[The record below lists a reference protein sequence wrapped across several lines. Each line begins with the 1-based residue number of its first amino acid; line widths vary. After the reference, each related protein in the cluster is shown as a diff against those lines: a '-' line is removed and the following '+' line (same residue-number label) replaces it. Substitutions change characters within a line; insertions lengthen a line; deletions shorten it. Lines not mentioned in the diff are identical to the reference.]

1 MTNIGARLK
10 VGEGMFETTFWFSQ
24 LFTWDVYLAALALRP
39 SAIVKILTQTGVFML
54 LGVFGANCSKQT
66 HWNHWS
72 QEVFAKSSSGDQ
84 VGRVIVVGV
93 VRTVLNLCF
102 MWPLEFCEKQ
112 VQRMMSISFSI
123 QFSFHVFQRHDIKS
137 LEILGG
143 FHWHNQWSDFYE
155 IPIGLRRVLTTTGSL
170 GESSYWIYIG
180 QVMG

>member
-1 MTNIGARLK
+1 MYVWNDILNFEIVHLRCLFSSFSLEAFSRSKDLGANWRVHL
-10 VGEGMFETTFWFSQ
+10 
-24 LFTWDVYLAALALRP
+24 LA
-39 SAIVKILTQTGVFML
+39 
-54 LGVFGANCSKQT
+54 VFGANCSKQT

-84 VGRVIVVGV
+84 VGCVIVVGV

-112 VQRMMSISFSI
+112 VQWMVSVSFSI

-143 FHWHNQWSDFYE
+143 FHWHDECSD
-155 IPIGLRRVLTTTGSL
+155 
-170 GESSYWIYIG
+170 SYVISI
-180 QVMG
+180 